1 MPSQEPASFYA
12 AIADWSAAMFEPHI
26 VAEVVALLGELTPEQ
41 GARLTQLVDAVDAA
55 ASRRMFDASEQTWAG
70 VIAHFP
76 GLAPA
81 LDFVRYHVE
90 ERSGLCP
97 LCGGWQEYGAA

>member
-1 MPSQEPASFYA
+1 MSTVLVDTNVIIDFLDRDGEW
-12 AIADWSAAMFEPHI
+12 ADWSAAMFEPHI

-81 LDFVRYHVE
+81 LLLRQ
-90 ERSGLCP
+90 GP
-97 LCGGWQEYGAA
+97 GPPG